1 MNLALPPEAL
11 ASPESQEI
19 LARLTRLH
27 PKRMDLSLGRLER
40 LLDRLG
46 HPERQLPPVVH
57 IAGTNGKGSTIAYM
71 RAALEAAGYRVHVYI
86 SPHLLRF
93 NERIRLAGRQIGDGE
108 LHAVLQACERA
119 NGEEPITF
127 FEITTAAA
135 FLAFAQHPADIALLE
150 TGLGGRLDATNV
162 VERPLV
168 TAITPVSYDHQQFL
182 GESLT
187 EIAGEKAGIL
197 KPGVPAVIGPQEP
210 EALAAIERR
219 ARALR
224 VSLSLAGRD
233 WTVHRTDGGLQ
244 FGGHGAAANLPLPR
258 LAGLHQ
264 AENAGLALACLQQLD
279 GFALPQSALAAGLQ
293 RADWPG
299 RLQHLA
305 DGQLQTLLPAGSDVW
320 LDGGHN
326 PAAGDVLADS
336 LRTWQGRDPRPL
348 YLVFGMLNS
357 KDPRAFLAPFADKAP
372 QGLFT
377 VPVPDEPASL
387 SAAEAAAGA
396 EAAGLAA
403 RPVADVPAALKAI
416 ADMHAGGP
424 APRVLICGSLYLA
437 GHVLALD
444 GTVPA

>member
-19 LARLTRLH
+19 LARLIRLH

-40 LLDRLG
+40 LLARLD
-46 HPERQLPPVVH
+46 HPQRKLPPVVH
-57 IAGTNGKGSTIAYM
+57 VAGTNGKGSSIAYM

-93 NERIRLAGRQIGDGE
+93 NERIRLSGRQIGDGA
-108 LHAVLQACERA
+108 LHAALQVCERA
-119 NGEEPITF
+119 NGDEPITF

-135 FLAFAQHPADIALLE
+135 FVAFAQTPADVLLLE

-162 VERPLV
+162 VERPLL

-197 KPGVPAVIGPQEP
+197 KPDAPAVIGPQQP

-219 ARALR
+219 ARELG

-233 WTVHRTDGGLQ
+233 WTVHRADGGLR
-244 FGGHGAAANLPLPR
+244 FAGNGGALDLPLPR

-264 AENAGLALACLQQLD
+264 AENAGLALACLQ
-279 GFALPQSALAAGLQ
+279 ALPGFTLPHTALAAGLQ

-305 DGQLQTLLPAGSDVW
+305 EGRLQALLPAGSEVW

-326 PAAGDVLADS
+326 PAAGDVLAES
-336 LRTWQGRDPRPL
+336 LRTWQARDPRPL
-348 YLVFGMLNS
+348 HVVFGMLNS
-357 KDPRAFLAPFADKAP
+357 KDPQAFLAPFVPLAP
-372 QGLFT
+372 GGLFT

-387 SAAEAAAGA
+387 SASDAAAAA
-396 EAAGLAA
+396 ESAGLPA
-403 RPVADVPAALKAI
+403 RPLADVPAALAAI
-416 ADMHAGGP
+416 AEQSTAGP

-444 GTVPA
+444 GAVPA